1 MSDTQFID
9 GLIVKAP
16 HENAP
21 DFVKAKMSINREQ
34 MIKWLQMQNGDWINA
49 DLKVSRN
56 GKWYAAVDD
65 WKPREGG
72 KRAKAPAPAP
82 APTTSGDFV
91 DDDVPF

>member
-16 HENAP
+16 HEKAP
-21 DFVKAKMSINREQ
+21 DFVKAKLSINREQ

-49 DLKVSRN
+49 DVKVSRN

-65 WKPREGG
+65 WKPPDSGQH
-72 KRAKAPAPAP
+72 AQAPAPAP
-82 APTTSGDFV
+82 APAPSGADFA
-91 DDDVPF
+91 DDVPF